1 MNPMFLSHFIDENT
15 PTYGG
20 ILDTISFSSI
30 SSINQGDT
38 ANSLKIRFPN
48 HVGTHLDF
56 PFHFNN
62 NGKSSSDYSADFWIF
77 RNVGF
82 LNCSIAEVPV
92 KLRQLPSDIEL
103 LILKTGFGEKRY
115 EEVYWKS
122 QPIIPASFASLFKSH
137 FPNLRVFGFDMISL
151 TSKLNR
157 SEGKKAHLA
166 FLVEEEILI
175 LEDMKLD
182 ELDVTPN
189 KVIISPLQL
198 KSVDGTPCT
207 VISF

>member
-1 MNPMFLSHFIDENT
+1 MKPIFLSYFLDENT
-15 PTYGG
+15 PIYGG
-20 ILDTISFSSI
+20 IPDTISFSSI
-30 SSINQGDT
+30 TSISEGDT
-38 ANSLKIRFPN
+38 ANSLKIDFPN
-48 HVGTHLDF
+48 HVGTHVDF
-56 PFHFNN
+56 PFHFDN
-62 NGKSSSDYSADFWIF
+62 NGKNSSDYSADFWVF
-77 RNVGF
+77 EKVGL
-82 LNCSIAEVPV
+82 LNCSIEEVPV
-92 KLRQLPSDIEL
+92 KLRHLPSDIEL

-122 QPIIPASFASLFKSH
+122 QPIIPASYAKLFRSF
-137 FPNLRVFGFDMISL
+137 FPNLRVFGFDLISL
-151 TSKLNR
+151 TSKLDR

-166 FLVEEEILI
+166 FLIEEDILI